1 MGQVGVF
8 VSDYHFEPAFK
19 FHIKGFGGGYGQG
32 KANHS
37 MGERGGKTQ
46 GIIRKIFHDYG
57 YLLKMMMLVWRAKL
71 GINLLVGF
79 FGNIGYL
86 LS

>member
-1 MGQVGVF
+1 

-19 FHIKGFGGGYGQG
+19 FHIKGFGGGGGQG

-37 MGERGGKTQ
+37 MRERGGKTQ
-46 GIIRKIFHDYG
+46 GIIRKIFHNYG
-57 YLLKMMMLVWRAKL
+57 YLLQVVMLVGRAEL
-71 GINLLVGF
+71 GINLAVGF
-79 FGNIGYL
+79 LGDISYL